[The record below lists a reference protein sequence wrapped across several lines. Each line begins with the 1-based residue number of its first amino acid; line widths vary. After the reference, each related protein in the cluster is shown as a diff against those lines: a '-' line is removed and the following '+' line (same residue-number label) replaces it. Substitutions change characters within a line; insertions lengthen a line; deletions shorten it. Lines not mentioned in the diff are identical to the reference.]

1 MARRALM
8 IALVLA
14 AGAGAAAAEEPPSTP
29 RGKLP
34 RETSCFDCHSQL
46 DGTALEPTRAIDADV
61 HLQAGIGCHECHGG
75 DPGAGFDGDPFAAH
89 DEAKGFTGKPARL
102 DIPRFCAKCHSDAAT
117 MKRFDPQMRID
128 QHSEYLTSVH
138 GQRNSAGDEK
148 AAVCV
153 DCHGAHGILPPGDPR
168 SSVHASSLADTCSR
182 CHSDAELMRGYGLK
196 ANQVERYRTSV
207 HAEALYQ
214 NGDLSAPT
222 CNDCHGSHGAV
233 PPGVDS
239 VSNVCGSCHGREG
252 SLFREVEARTG
263 MDLAPCIRCVICHEN
278 HAVYRP
284 TEEML
289 GVGPGSTCTGCHVE
303 GEEGYR
309 AADEMARSL
318 KTLRTRLEEATRI
331 LEDAERAGVE
341 VGPDHT
347 ELQKAQNHLVESRVL
362 VHGFDLARFL
372 EASEAGIAVADEGV
386 AAGHRAFAE
395 LRFRRVGLAA
405 SLVVILGVIIALGLT
420 IRRLEGGG
428 PV

>member
-1 MARRALM
+1 MTRRAVFLA
-8 IALVLA
+8 IVLA
-14 AGAGAAAAEEPPSTP
+14 AAIGAAMAQEPPSTP

-34 RETSCFDCHSQL
+34 QETSCFDCHSQM
-46 DGTALEPTRAIDADV
+46 DGTALEPTTHINADI
-61 HLQAGIGCHECHGG
+61 HFDSGIGCHDCHGG
-75 DPGAGFDGDPFAAH
+75 NPDVGFDGDPFAAH
-89 DEAKGFTGKPARL
+89 DEEMGFAGKPARL
-102 DIPRFCAKCHSDAAT
+102 DIPRFCAKCHADASY
-117 MKRFDPQMRID
+117 MKRYDPQIRVD
-128 QHSEYLTSVH
+128 QLSEYLTSVH

-153 DCHGAHGILPPGDPR
+153 DCHGAHGILSPSDPR
-168 SSVHASSLADTCSR
+168 SSVHPTALADTCSR
-182 CHSDAELMRGYGLK
+182 CHSNADLMGGYGIK

-207 HAEALYQ
+207 HAEALYEK
-214 NGDLSAPT
+214 GDLSAPT

-239 VSNVCGSCHGREG
+239 ISNVCGSCHGREG

-263 MDLAPCIRCVICHEN
+263 MDLAPCIRCVICHQN
-278 HAVYRP
+278 HAVKRP

-303 GEEGYR
+303 GEEGYK
-309 AADEMARSL
+309 AADQMARSL
-318 KTLRTRLEEATRI
+318 KTLRTRLEEASRI

-341 VGPDHT
+341 VGPDRA
-347 ELQKAQNHLVESRVL
+347 ELQKAQNNLVESRVL
-362 VHGFDLARFL
+362 VHSFDLARFL
-372 EASEAGIAVADEGV
+372 EAAEKGIAVADEGV

-395 LRFRRVGLAA
+395 LKFRRTGLAA
-405 SLVVILGVIIALGLT
+405 SLVVILAVIIALWMT